1 LLSHISRPRYA
12 PLGGLRVW
20 IDRRRMLTVAM
31 LINAVLVAAALGCS
45 TTSQS
50 LIAFSSDRDGNRE
63 VYTVDPSTGDER
75 NLTESI
81 GDEFAPTLSPDGKLV
96 AFLSSSGEDVGIE
109 VIEASGEGRQRK
121 RITGGPGR
129 YGSQQWAPDG
139 SRLAY
144 IHAEV
149 GGQPAIYIGGIEG
162 KSPLLLTKIRAD
174 EVSSWS
180 PNGKSVAFSVREGET
195 QGVYTRNPDG
205 VNEFRLTETSDS
217 GPIWSPDSKRFAFI
231 SVRDGNPEIYIMN
244 VDGTE
249 QRRLTETDAPEY
261 DLSWSPNGEFLM
273 FVRGLDSLAEIYI
286 TDPDAAG
293 HIRLTHNE
301 VRDDQPVWSP
311 NGKQIAFVS
320 YLDGDAEIFL
330 MGSNGG
336 EQTRLT
342 NNEGDDTSPSW

>member
-1 LLSHISRPRYA
+1 MLSLISRPSYA
-12 PLGGLRVW
+12 PIGGLRIW
-20 IDRRRMLTVAM
+20 IDHRRMFMVAM
-31 LINAVLVAAALGCS
+31 LINVVLAAAALGCS
-45 TTSQS
+45 SSQS

-63 VYTVDPSTGDER
+63 VYTVDPATGDER

-109 VIEASGEGRQRK
+109 VIEASGEGRQP
-121 RITGGPGR
+121 ISAGPGR

-144 IHAEV
+144 IAEI
-149 GGQPAIYIGGIEG
+149 GGRPAIYVGGIEG
-162 KSPLLLTKIRAD
+162 KPPLLLTTIRAD

-180 PNGKSVAFSVREGET
+180 PNGKSVAFSVRQGEE
-195 QGVYTRNPDG
+195 QGVYIRNPDG
-205 VNEFRLTETSDS
+205 VNEFRLTDTPDY

-244 VDGTE
+244 INGTE

-261 DLSWSPNGEFLM
+261 DLSWSPNGKFLM
-273 FVRGLDSLAEIYI
+273 FVTGTGDLAEIYI

-301 VRDDQPVWSP
+301 VRDDQPAWSP
-311 NGKQIAFVS
+311 NGKQIVFVS
-320 YLDGDAEIFL
+320 DLDGDAEIFL
-330 MGSNGG
+330 MGSDGG
-336 EQTRLT
+336 EQARLT
-342 NNEGDDTSPSW
+342 NNEGDDISPSW

>member
-1 LLSHISRPRYA
+1 LLSSISPPSYA
-12 PLGGLRVW
+12 PFGGLRIW
-20 IDRRRMLTVAM
+20 IDRRRTLTVAM
-31 LINAVLVAAALGCS
+31 LINVVLVASALGCS
-45 TTSQS
+45 SSQS
-50 LIAFSSDRDGNRE
+50 LIVFSSDRDGNSE
-63 VYTVDPSTGDER
+63 VYTVDPVTGNER
-75 NLTESI
+75 NLTGSI

-109 VIEASGEGRQRK
+109 VIESSGEGRQPL
-121 RITGGPGR
+121 TAGPGR
-129 YGSQQWAPDG
+129 YGSHQWAPDG

-144 IHAEV
+144 IRAEI
-149 GGQPAIYIGGIEG
+149 GGRPAIYVGGIEG
-162 KSPLLLTKIRAD
+162 KPPLLLTTIRAD

-180 PNGKSVAFSVREGET
+180 PNGKSVAFSVREGEE
-195 QGVYTRNPDG
+195 QGVYIRNPDG

-231 SVRDGNPEIYIMN
+231 SVRDGNPEIYVMN

-261 DLSWSPNGEFLM
+261 DLSWSPNGKFLM
-273 FVRGLDSLAEIYI
+273 FVTGLDSLAEIYI
-286 TDPDAAG
+286 TDPDAPG

-330 MGSNGG
+330 MGSDGG

-342 NNEGDDTSPSW
+342 NNEGDDINPSW

>member
-1 LLSHISRPRYA
+1 
-12 PLGGLRVW
+12 
-20 IDRRRMLTVAM
+20 M
-31 LINAVLVAAALGCS
+31 LINVVLVATALGCS
-45 TTSQS
+45 SSQS
-50 LIAFSSDRDGNRE
+50 LIAFSSDRDGNHE
-63 VYTVDPSTGDER
+63 VYTVDPATGDER
-75 NLTESI
+75 NLTGSI
-81 GDEFAPTLSPDGKLV
+81 GDEFEPTLSPDGKLV
-96 AFLSSSGEDVGIE
+96 AFLSGSGEDVGIE
-109 VIEASGEGRQRK
+109 VIEASGEGRQR
-121 RITGGPGR
+121 ITAGPGR

-144 IHAEV
+144 IHVEI
-149 GGQPAIYIGGIEG
+149 GGQPGIYVGGIEG
-162 KSPLLLTKIRAD
+162 KSPLRLTTIRAD

-180 PNGKSVAFSVREGET
+180 PNGKSVAFSVREGEE
-195 QGVYTRNPDG
+195 QGVYIRNPDG
-205 VNEFRLTETSDS
+205 VNEFRLTDTPDYD
-217 GPIWSPDSKRFAFI
+217 PIWSPDSKRFAFI
-231 SVRDGNPEIYIMN
+231 SMRDGNPEIYVMN

-261 DLSWSPNGEFLM
+261 DISWSPNGKFLM
-273 FVRGLDSLAEIYI
+273 FVTGLGSLAEIYI

-330 MGSNGG
+330 MGSDGG

-342 NNEGDDTSPSW
+342 TNDADDINPSW